1 MNVITLKLSG
11 GEHHL
16 YNDKLCQKFMNIGYI
31 TPIKDKRDK
40 YIEQYMAMHY
50 FIRADEHFY
59 YYLQKDILADS
70 YQDRNDYTK
79 TLQRAYYMLHF
90 HATYITTTSHH
101 RKNGRRNTKF
111 MFKHRQTSKDQ
122 GNEKGQKRYLE
133 HMGGSLIIYV
143 LN

>member
-50 FIRADEHFY
+50 FRRVDEHLY
-59 YYLQKDILADS
+59 SDL
-70 YQDRNDYTK
+70 
-79 TLQRAYYMLHF
+79 
-90 HATYITTTSHH
+90 
-101 RKNGRRNTKF
+101 
-111 MFKHRQTSKDQ
+111 
-122 GNEKGQKRYLE
+122 
-133 HMGGSLIIYV
+133 
-143 LN
+143 